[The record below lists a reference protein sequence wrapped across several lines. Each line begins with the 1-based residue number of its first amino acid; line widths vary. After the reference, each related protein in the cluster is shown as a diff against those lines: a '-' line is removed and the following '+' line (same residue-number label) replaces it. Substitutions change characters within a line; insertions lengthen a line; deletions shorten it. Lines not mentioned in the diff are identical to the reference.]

1 MRGKPQLL
9 HIVRALHTSGRFP
22 GRLYCRQKQSHQNA
36 DNGNDDQ
43 QLHQRKTKRLFHT
56 VPRIEIVKNESK
68 YSMESYDSRKT
79 AIEIASLSS
88 SVALPTP
95 FVLVEYLNKT
105 TFCAQSKIYAANRK
119 VKIRRMQRLGSK

>member
-1 MRGKPQLL
+1 
-9 HIVRALHTSGRFP
+9 
-22 GRLYCRQKQSHQNA
+22 
-36 DNGNDDQ
+36 
-43 QLHQRKTKRLFHT
+43 
-56 VPRIEIVKNESK
+56 
-68 YSMESYDSRKT
+68 MESYDSRKT